1 MLTVFSWKRL
11 DKKRCSSLTS
21 VSPQNSRQYLQLSR
35 STVRSLSVPQFY
47 LFLLFP
53 GQKAFISV
61 SHPKQALPSVVL
73 RQGFISIDLSNILLS
88 AKPCFLHTER
98 RDENLVVPVER
109 LSTWPMSAWR
119 WRGGWTGWTTVWS
132 LMKTSRRYLLPIRS
146 SRNGRISRN
155 WGVRVCNLIISAFW
169 RRSSVPFP
177 IIQSLKTLRTTKAW
191 TDLEFHSTNQRNFFC
206 QLIWPKVYQNL

>member
-73 RQGFISIDLSNILLS
+73 RQGFISIDLSNTFIRKALFPSYGKTRWKPGGLSGKAFYVTDVSMKVTRRLDGVDNCVVVNEDFEALLAANKEFEKWS
-88 AKPCFLHTER
+88 DIQELRSPCL
-98 RDENLVVPVER
+98 
-109 LSTWPMSAWR
+109 
-119 WRGGWTGWTTVWS
+119 
-132 LMKTSRRYLLPIRS
+132 
-146 SRNGRISRN
+146 
-155 WGVRVCNLIISAFW
+155 
-169 RRSSVPFP
+169 
-177 IIQSLKTLRTTKAW
+177 
-191 TDLEFHSTNQRNFFC
+191 
-206 QLIWPKVYQNL
+206 